1 MDRGMGGEQI
11 GSLAA
16 MPWASITFWVGKAC
30 AKDEN
35 RDMAGHARG
44 APRCSRFGVGG
55 GDVSGSHFDRDV
67 WFHSY
72 RYFPLYPVV
81 VYWRTVGGG
90 AGGEGEKL
98 LARTCTYAPCACN
111 RYGTL
116 YTIPSKNSLP
126 ETEGTDFARAPLPSM
141 LFSPQAHETDTARS

>member
-55 GDVSGSHFDRDV
+55 GMCLDHTLIVMFGFIRIDTFLFTRL
-67 WFHSY
+67 SY
-72 RYFPLYPVV
+72 
-81 VYWRTVGGG
+81 TG
-90 AGGEGEKL
+90 A
-98 LARTCTYAPCACN
+98 
-111 RYGTL
+111 
-116 YTIPSKNSLP
+116 
-126 ETEGTDFARAPLPSM
+126 
-141 LFSPQAHETDTARS
+141 Q